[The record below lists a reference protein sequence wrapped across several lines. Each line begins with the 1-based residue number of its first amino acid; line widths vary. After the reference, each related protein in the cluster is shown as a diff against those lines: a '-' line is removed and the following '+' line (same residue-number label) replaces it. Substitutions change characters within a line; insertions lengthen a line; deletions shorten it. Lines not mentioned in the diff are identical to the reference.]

1 MLHTQEMVAFESLE
15 RGRDLAYLDSPGTW
29 ICDADHGPRS
39 APFCE
44 RKKSTT
50 IKKLEG
56 GEWSRKF
63 MNVKLREERKRGR
76 NYRC

>member
-1 MLHTQEMVAFESLE
+1 MLHTQEMVAFESLDK
-15 RGRDLAYLDSPGTW
+15 GRDLASLDSPGTW

-39 APFCE
+39 APFVRE
-44 RKKSTT
+44 RKTQLY
-50 IKKLEG
+50 KKLEG
-56 GEWSRKF
+56 GEWRRKF